1 MISSDDIAK
10 CESIKQ
16 RFFPEAVNSTAIP
29 KINEDSLKR
38 IELLFSTGS
47 FQAPMLKDT
56 SLLVK
61 NGAKVFAFEFA
72 YKGSMTMTDVFRL
85 SPFKLCNNYLRRYVG
100 VYQKNFGVCHA
111 DDLLY
116 LFPFKLMPNALK
128 TKGDKLTSHRFL
140 SFISN
145 FATDGTPGK
154 IDNVEWHPTGTENY
168 HELRIDEELSCSTME
183 SSKQKEMQFWI
194 DEIYFNKK
202 EWSWSQDP
210 NPQIHRVIA
219 ERRSM
224 LLKSQQVFTKHYI
237 SQPKKCSFNIE
248 K

>member
-16 RFFPEAVNSTAIP
+16 RFFPEAVNSSAIP
-29 KINEDSLKR
+29 AINEDSLKR
-38 IELLFSTGS
+38 LEILFSTGS
-47 FQAPMLKDT
+47 FQAPMLKDI
-56 SLLVK
+56 SLLVE

-85 SPFKLCNNYLRRYVG
+85 SSFQLYMNFLSRYVG
-100 VYQKNFGVCHA
+100 GNLYQKNSGVCHA

-128 TKGDKLTSHRFL
+128 TSDDKLTSHRFL

-145 FATDGTPGK
+145 FATYGTPGK
-154 IDNVEWHPTGTENY
+154 IDNIEWHSTSTDNFR
-168 HELRIDEELSCSTME
+168 ELRIDEELSFSTIE
-183 SSKQKEMQFWI
+183 STKQEQLQFWI
-194 DEIYFNKK
+194 DEIYSNKK

-210 NPQIHRVIA
+210 NPQIHSVSKKKMNGI
-219 ERRSM
+219 
-224 LLKSQQVFTKHYI
+224 KI
-237 SQPKKCSFNIE
+237 SASVH
-248 K
+248 